1 MENLH
6 DLFSQFKVVER
17 QIRNNSG
24 GHKGLYQV
32 DSFHNVCDY
41 VITESLSFNPSDVI
55 KIAEPLLSAIQSL
68 EKELDSLEFRN
79 PELDLFDPDF
89 AKGGYTKDEAKKLIE
104 MIKDSLHDIID
115 THGASLNLDFKPI
128 PIGTNIKTF
137 ANLMGVMVRAG
148 IIIPD
153 SQEEMYR
160 FIQRSFTKKNG
171 EKSTIGVIRNNFKK
185 LDESGAYSPEKILDI
200 IKRIKSQAEKDS

>member
-6 DLFSQFKVVER
+6 DLFSQFKIVER
-17 QIRNNSG
+17 QIRNNNG

-41 VITESLSFNPSDVI
+41 VITESLSSNPSDVI
-55 KIAEPLLSAIQSL
+55 KIAEPLLSEIQSL

-89 AKGGYTKDEAKKLIE
+89 GKGGYTKEEAKKLIE
-104 MIKDSLHDIID
+104 LIKDSLHDVID
-115 THGASLNLDFKPI
+115 THGASLNQDFKPI

-137 ANLMGVMVRAG
+137 ANLMGVLVRAG

-160 FIQRSFTKKNG
+160 FIQRNFTKKNG

-200 IKRIKSQAEKDS
+200 IERIKSQAEKDS